1 MLHLKIYYLFIN
13 TFPETLSVK
22 LHQKYRKKCALQ
34 SFAQISF
41 ADSMQQIH
49 YFKGKLL
56 PKEVQKF
63 TSTIPIEDQT
73 V

>member
-1 MLHLKIYYLFIN
+1 MFTAGLCIDF
-13 TFPETLSVK
+13 
-22 LHQKYRKKCALQ
+22 
-34 SFAQISF
+34 F

-49 YFKGKLL
+49 YLKRKLL

-63 TSTIPIEDQT
+63 TSTITIKDQI